1 MPYPP
6 MGWRLLGLLALAWL
20 PTAHAQVHSHPAPKS
35 YRVPDSPHTA
45 AAAPLPTADP
55 AAAWRAANDTVGAF
69 PRGHADLLRW
79 EQAQG
84 WTGAPADD
92 EPPRD
97 PLTLDAAVQH
107 ALRADAAWLLM
118 PTFSERE
125 RHQRAQAAT
134 RVALA
139 AQTAW
144 IDAVAARE
152 QSRLAERM
160 AEAADIGHELARRMH
175 QVGHFSAE
183 RLQREALV
191 LENVQVRLQQ
201 ARWSEQQ
208 ALLRLRQRLGLADPP
223 TALAQRLPPT
233 LAPPPAPP
241 PRGARPPVAP
251 PQRDHDPAWEQ
262 VRQDAERARAA
273 LAPATWA
280 LIERALADATRASL
294 DAALADRDPPTRRW
308 PHAWGEALLAQQA
321 QAQRAQQLDT
331 DLELALAAAHHQ
343 TQRWQQTQQRL
354 LPLAQAL
361 EDETLLRVNG
371 MLASTWDLL
380 AATRERLA
388 TQQASVAAARDAWL
402 AWLDLQAVLAA
413 LPYTPRA
420 DGPVGDAAT
429 PAARG
434 H

>member
-20 PTAHAQVHSHPAPKS
+20 PTAHAQVHSHLAPKS
-35 YRVPDSPHTA
+35 DRVPDTPHTA

-125 RHQRAQAAT
+125 RRQRAQAAT

-191 LENVQVRLQQ
+191 LENVQARLQQ
-201 ARWSEQQ
+201 ARWREQQ

-233 LAPPPAPP
+233 LPAPPAPP
-241 PRGARPPVAP
+241 DEGQRPQLATQ
-251 PQRDHDPAWEQ
+251 QRDHDPAWEQ
-262 VRQDAERARAA
+262 VQQDAERTRAA

-280 LIERALADATRASL
+280 LIERALADATRANL

-429 PAARG
+429 PAAKG